1 MTSETVV
8 LLTEN
13 ASAFR
18 TPDDA
23 AKFLRI
29 KVSWKSYI
37 WLSASGDNDDKFQFG
52 NISTNCDGKN
62 EINHI
67 SVNKNSVKLTSKIII
82 ADNHSMWHTTDKR
95 KNLITVSTAMH
106 ALCTQT
112 RRNIT
117 SIRRSLNAQ
126 HVCHTWQIERRRTHP
141 VSRLSSVTALE

>member
-1 MTSETVV
+1 
-8 LLTEN
+8 
-13 ASAFR
+13 
-18 TPDDA
+18 
-23 AKFLRI
+23 
-29 KVSWKSYI
+29 
-37 WLSASGDNDDKFQFG
+37 
-52 NISTNCDGKN
+52 
-62 EINHI
+62 
-67 SVNKNSVKLTSKIII
+67 VKLTSKIII